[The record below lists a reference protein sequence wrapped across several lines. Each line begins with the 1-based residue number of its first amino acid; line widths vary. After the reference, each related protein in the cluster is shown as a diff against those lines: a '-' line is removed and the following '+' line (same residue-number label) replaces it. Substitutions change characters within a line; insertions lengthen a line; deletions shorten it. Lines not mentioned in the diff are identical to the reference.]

1 MSTDLTPYRSHL
13 VSREQRRAAAALR
26 QEQLP
31 AKRAAVRIQA
41 AALTAHVG
49 MVNVETL
56 TALEAQAAK
65 RQGAAIDER
74 VRSIGDAYAVLVST
88 ELARLSLRGE

>member
-1 MSTDLTPYRSHL
+1 LTDDLIPYRISTL
-13 VSREQRRAAAALR
+13 SREERRTAAALR
-26 QEQLP
+26 HEQLP

-41 AALTAHVG
+41 AAIAAHVG